1 VSTYQQF
8 LASKAQLSQSS
19 GFEVAP
25 EEINP
30 WLKPFNRDIVRWAL
44 HGGRRAIFAAFGLHK
59 TAMQLEI
66 GRLVSQKTGGKFLIV
81 APLGVRQEF
90 KRDAKKL
97 GIEIRFIKKTEEV
110 LNGNGQAENRIQI
123 REASANDAANA
134 ADSGA
139 QGENLQ
145 TGRSGNARSFAVSG
159 PASLQREGEVHK
171 TTSLRAGTVGED
183 GGDAAP
189 IIYLT
194 NYESVRDGKL
204 DVSHFSGVSLDE
216 ASILRGF
223 GGSKTFREFMRL
235 FEGKST
241 YRFVAT
247 ATPSPNEFIELL
259 AYAAFLDVMDVGQ
272 AKTRF
277 FKRNSTNADDLTL
290 HPHKEREFWL
300 WVSSWAIFL
309 QRPSDLGYSDE
320 GYDLPELDIHWHE
333 INTSHDNAGAE
344 RSGQGRLLKNAALGL
359 QDAAR
364 EKRESL
370 PLRIAK
376 LMQLAAEADAEL
388 PLGKDILDS
397 RVTPTTSLAGSEHSR
412 TDGEPRVAGCVQR
425 DTGQRVGRS
434 QKGKGST
441 QGADRRESQ
450 VCNSRPHFIV
460 WHDLEAERK
469 AIEEALPEAVSVYGS
484 QDLDERE
491 KAIIAF
497 SDGEI
502 PVLAAKP
509 VIAGSGCNFQRHCWW
524 EIFLGIGYKFNDFI
538 QAVHRCQR
546 FGQEHRVRLDL
557 IYTEAEREIRRELE
571 RKWAQHVE
579 VTAQMTA
586 IIREYGLASNAIAN
600 EMQRGIGCER
610 QVEEGEHFTAVNN
623 DTVLET
629 ARMDAD
635 SVHLI
640 VTSIPFSTQYEYTPS
655 YNDFGHTDSN
665 DHFFEQMDFLIPE
678 LLRVLQPG
686 RVAAIHVKDRI
697 VPGGLTGLGFQ
708 TVYPFSDQ
716 TIRNFT
722 KHGFAFLGRKTIVT
736 DVVREN
742 NQTYRLGW
750 TEQCKDGSRMGAG
763 MPEYLLLFRKPP
775 TDSSN
780 GYADFPVVK
789 DKEKYSRSRWQ
800 VDAHGYM
807 RSSGNRLL
815 SVHDLKGMKHEKIF
829 KMFREHSRT
838 QVYDFEHHVAL
849 GEALEADGLLPVT
862 FMLLQPQSWHSD
874 VWTDITR
881 MRTLNGLQHAKGKEM
896 HLCPLQF
903 DIVDRVITQFSMTFE
918 KVYDPFAG
926 LMTVPYCAV
935 KLGRYGIGTE
945 LNPGYFRDG
954 VAYCRS
960 AEAQQNAPT
969 LFDLAAEELE
979 EVAANA

>member
-1 VSTYQQF
+1 LRVRWRLAAGFVLALRGGIECGGDVLKSYQEF

-66 GRLVSQKTGGKFLIV
+66 GRLVSEKTGGKFLIV

-97 GIEIRFIKKTEEV
+97 GIEIRFVKKTADLFTAED
-110 LNGNGQAENRIQI
+110 AENAETKDVRT
-123 REASANDAANA
+123 RETDRRRTAENPSQRGHIHGLEVPEKAHGAMASASL
-134 ADSGA
+134 SGSGCEGHRTEMDDGSTGA
-139 QGENLQ
+139 RDIGARGLGEEE
-145 TGRSGNARSFAVSG
+145 GRRTLVLDG
-159 PASLQREGEVHK
+159 PQQQSA
-171 TTSLRAGTVGED
+171 
-183 GGDAAP
+183 
-189 IIYLT
+189 IYLT

-204 DVSHFSGVSLDE
+204 DVSLFAGVSLDE

-370 PLRIAK
+370 PLRLAK
-376 LMQLAAEADAEL
+376 LMEL
-388 PLGKDILDS
+388 RKL
-397 RVTPTTSLAGSEHSR
+397 
-412 TDGEPRVAGCVQR
+412 EPRAHR
-425 DTGQRVGRS
+425 
-434 QKGKGST
+434 
-441 QGADRRESQ
+441 
-450 VCNSRPHFIV
+450 II
-460 WHDLEAERK
+460 WHDLEAERH
-469 AIEEALPEAVSVYGS
+469 AIEAAIPSVSSVYGS
-484 QDLDERE
+484 QDLDKRE
-491 KAIIAF
+491 QAIIEF
-497 SDGEI
+497 SDGLSRE
-502 PVLAAKP
+502 LAAKP

-538 QAVHRCQR
+538 QAIHRVQR

-579 VTAQMTA
+579 LTAQMTA

-610 QVEEGEHFTAVNN
+610 QVESGEHFTAINN

-629 ARMDAD
+629 ARMEAD

-665 DHFFEQMDFLIPE
+665 DHFFEQMDFLVPE

-815 SVHDLKGMKHEKIF
+815 SVHDLQGMKHEKIF

-849 GEALEADGLLPVT
+849 GEGIRSRWPVAGDLHAAAT
-862 FMLLQPQSWHSD
+862 AELAPRRLDRHHSHAHPQ
-874 VWTDITR
+874 R
-881 MRTLNGLQHAKGKEM
+881 
-896 HLCPLQF
+896 
-903 DIVDRVITQFSMTFE
+903 
-918 KVYDPFAG
+918 
-926 LMTVPYCAV
+926 
-935 KLGRYGIGTE
+935 
-945 LNPGYFRDG
+945 
-954 VAYCRS
+954 
-960 AEAQQNAPT
+960 
-969 LFDLAAEELE
+969 LAARQGQRDAP
-979 EVAANA
+979 VSAAVRHRGPRDRAILHGWRKSL